1 MPDIRGR
8 KSVGKTNAIDF
19 KHTVHQYYAAVTK
32 RKKCCYILFLI
43 NQTQITICNMFWIFV
58 KFYIHYYGTDC

>member
-19 KHTVHQYYAAVTK
+19 KHTVHQYHAAVTK
-32 RKKCCYILFLI
+32 
-43 NQTQITICNMFWIFV
+43 TQKNAVIFNFN
-58 KFYIHYYGTDC
+58 KSNPDHNL